1 MKAHR
6 GPALLSGHGGGEV
19 GGDYR
24 CVKAPDVSGNNV
36 MIVHVRR
43 GHFCMCARAC
53 RAGTR
58 AVSLCARVLDA
69 ESAGT
74 RGDN

>member
-1 MKAHR
+1 MKVHR
-6 GPALLSGHGGGEV
+6 GPDLLSGHEGLGGW
-19 GGDYR
+19 GDYR
-24 CVKAPDVSGNNV
+24 CVKAPDVRGNNV

-43 GHFCMCARAC
+43 GHFCMCVRAC
-53 RAGTR
+53 GSGTR
-58 AVSLCARVLDA
+58 TVSACVRVLDA